1 MLDGVQHGILVVHV
15 FRMNDPSTFQE
26 LKKTYRKLTQLF
38 YKDKNEWNY
47 KVKLQIIAQAFQIV
61 SKYFEK
67 RKN

>member
-1 MLDGVQHGILVVHV
+1 
-15 FRMNDPSTFQE
+15 MNDPSTFQE